1 MKKAVIKEVVER
13 FREKGPVISIFVDMD
28 RSKRNPKEIAIEVKN
43 IYKTTLQELARW
55 QVASE
60 SEALRAVFESLFP
73 EIEGCVDGLSKG
85 KAFYV
90 NAASGLFAQYSLP
103 VAVPTQV
110 RVANH
115 PRIFPLMEILSP
127 HKETLAVIVGAKEAR
142 FFRNDGEEVKMLLEV
157 AEDVPA
163 KVKAAGWYGLEERRI
178 ERHVEE
184 HILRHLKATTATLK
198 SLVEEE
204 GNSYDLV
211 LVGGNEEYASV
222 VVELAKEATVSVPVE
237 IASELGNVTDP
248 ESVREAIFVHT
259 MRRFYEEGEALVG
272 RILTE
277 ASKGGQAIT
286 GLSGTLKAVNM
297 GAVHQLVVDE
307 HRSVK
312 GGRCD
317 HCDIL
322 VLEPSNVCP
331 VCEASVTVED
341 DLLEA
346 VAHKVLE
353 QDGDVT
359 VLGRPSLLRECEGLG
374 AVLRFPIS

>member
-1 MKKAVIKEVVER
+1 MA
-13 FREKGPVISIFVDMD
+13 P
-28 RSKRNPKEIAIEVKN
+28 
-43 IYKTTLQELARW
+43 
-55 QVASE
+55 
-60 SEALRAVFESLFP
+60 
-73 EIEGCVDGLSKG
+73 
-85 KAFYV
+85 
-90 NAASGLFAQYSLP
+90 
-103 VAVPTQV
+103 
-110 RVANH
+110 
-115 PRIFPLMEILSP
+115 
-127 HKETLAVIVGAKEAR
+127 
-142 FFRNDGEEVKMLLEV
+142 
-157 AEDVPA
+157 
-163 KVKAAGWYGLEERRI
+163 
-178 ERHVEE
+178 
-184 HILRHLKATTATLK
+184 
-198 SLVEEE
+198 
-204 GNSYDLV
+204 
-211 LVGGNEEYASV
+211 
-222 VVELAKEATVSVPVE
+222 
-237 IASELGNVTDP
+237 ELGNITDP

-307 HRSVK
+307 HRFVK

-331 VCEASVTVED
+331 VCGASVTVED

-374 AVLRFPIS
+374 AILRFPIS